1 MLAGTSVGDGPKS
14 SPIDVK
20 TDEDG
25 RYPVLTEIDNDLTGQ
40 LFVANTTVILN
51 ILSLSFLYKINIP
64 AENYFMRSLI
74 SVITLRLDN

>member
-40 LFVANTTVILN
+40 LFVANTVIHN